1 MKTRSFAHAALKS
14 AVFYFTLA
22 IAGQTAYTQ
31 ESIQFR
37 LLRETIVVVPV
48 TVNGA
53 GPFDFV
59 LDTGTSTTLLDS
71 DLARRLSLSAL
82 DRTQLR
88 SVDGTQ
94 TVVRSS
100 LSSLALA
107 SASVKN
113 IEALVVD
120 LRGLKTV
127 DSRIAGVLGQN
138 FLSSFNYLL
147 DYRRRS
153 LTLETANEIRER
165 VSGEVTPLEIRD
177 QKILVQAETQPGG
190 RETLVL
196 WLDSA
201 ANQTVLFHR
210 ASAAVNLRRQSSMS
224 RLTTATSISTLHTGR
239 LPFLKIGVQ
248 IFRDL
253 DVTLP
258 QPTTTDAMR
267 FEDGLLPTSL
277 FHSLYVNN
285 RESFAIFNPRMNGR
299 TSVVSKRELGL
310 THLKQPLSR
319 ARATLGRS
327 QILARPRRLRF

>member
-1 MKTRSFAHAALKS
+1 VKTAFTQAALKS

-22 IAGQTAYTQ
+22 IASQTAYTQ
-31 ESIQFR
+31 ESIKFR
-37 LLRETIVVVPV
+37 LLRETVVVVPAK
-48 TVNGA
+48 VNGA

-59 LDTGTSTTLLDS
+59 LDTGTTTTLLDS

-82 DRTQLR
+82 DRIQLH

-94 TVVRSS
+94 TAVRTS

-107 SASVKN
+107 SGSVKN

-120 LRGLKTV
+120 LREAKTV

-138 FLSSFNYLL
+138 FLSRFNYLL

-165 VSGEVTPLEIRD
+165 VSGEVIPLQIRD

-190 RETLVL
+190 QEKLLL

-201 ANQTVLFHR
+201 ANQMVLFHR
-210 ASAAVNLRRQSSMS
+210 ASAAMNLRKQSSMS
-224 RLTTATSISTLHTGR
+224 QLTTASSISTIDTGR
-239 LPFLKIGVQ
+239 LPFLKIGLQ

-253 DVTLP
+253 AVSLP
-258 QPTTTDAMR
+258 PPAATDAQR
-267 FEDGLLPTSL
+267 SEDGLLPTTL

-285 RESFAIFNPRMNGR
+285 GESFAIFNPRVNGSR
-299 TSVVSKRELGL
+299 SVVCKRGTPSALSASTCAVLGAACS
-310 THLKQPLSR
+310 SR
-319 ARATLGRS
+319 YPAVP
-327 QILARPRRLRF
+327 PRRGA